1 MMKVKIVPCLFFLLN
16 TFLFATYYAVS
27 KEALGRIEPIIFSFC
42 EMVTLLPAGICILI
56 MTRKDM
62 SKAVI
67 KRGVILGSLLCL
79 ALFTIAI
86 ALKYTTA
93 TSTAFFPSLNGL
105 IAALI
110 AWLFFRQPS
119 GKVTWFAGTI
129 SAVGTVLL
137 ISNSSMGGW
146 RGMTIAFLGGLFF
159 TCYVFLA
166 DHQQQEDIAPWPLF
180 GVELVTMA
188 GWAMLIALLFGDWQ
202 SVHPS
207 FPKDIW
213 IILYI
218 AGATTFL
225 PTLITVL
232 MQKYV
237 SPVTVSFIYIL
248 EPILGAIVAN
258 MYLHETLPLQGYLG
272 GGLVVVGTIIHTLSV
287 AWHPN
292 RTRSFESPFTLLDQR
307 IHRSFVSLVSY
318 PLLLL
323 GISFVLLYRFGGF
336 PPGAWIELFRIWP
349 NLATLLQQGNGT
361 FVVLLSIQAICWF
374 IAWVTFS
381 TMVILT
387 IYHIVISLLFRPR
400 IPVHHQPPQHS
411 GTSAG
416 AASATQAG
424 RKRESMGAS
433 TRGKSPTLSLL
444 DELVS

>member
-1 MMKVKIVPCLFFLLN
+1 M
-16 TFLFATYYAVS
+16 
-27 KEALGRIEPIIFSFC
+27 
-42 EMVTLLPAGICILI
+42 
-56 MTRKDM
+56 
-62 SKAVI
+62 
-67 KRGVILGSLLCL
+67 
-79 ALFTIAI
+79 
-86 ALKYTTA
+86 
-93 TSTAFFPSLNGL
+93 
-105 IAALI
+105 
-110 AWLFFRQPS
+110 
-119 GKVTWFAGTI
+119 
-129 SAVGTVLL
+129 
-137 ISNSSMGGW
+137 
-146 RGMTIAFLGGLFF
+146 
-159 TCYVFLA
+159 
-166 DHQQQEDIAPWPLF
+166 
-180 GVELVTMA
+180 
-188 GWAMLIALLFGDWQ
+188 
-202 SVHPS
+202 
-207 FPKDIW
+207 
-213 IILYI
+213 
-218 AGATTFL
+218 
-225 PTLITVL
+225 
-232 MQKYV
+232 
-237 SPVTVSFIYIL
+237 
-248 EPILGAIVAN
+248 
-258 MYLHETLPLQGYLG
+258 
-272 GGLVVVGTIIHTLSV
+272 GTIIHTLSV

-400 IPVHHQPPQHS
+400 ITVHHQPPQHS

-416 AASATQAG
+416 AVSATHVG